1 MGGSMKRFTLAVTI
15 LLLCVFIGCAKKE
28 EQKGAYL
35 AKVGTTKITEA
46 DIDREMKNLP
56 EFAQRLFEGSGG
68 KEKFLD
74 ELIKKELLY
83 QEAMKKG
90 LDKNAEYQKKLE
102 DFKKLTLISVLLEK
116 QIEDKSKVTEQ
127 EVKDYYEKHK
137 NELASISQMRA
148 SHILVKSEDEAQK
161 ILARIKK
168 GEDFAK
174 IAEKSSLDTGT
185 AKNGGDLGYFSQG
198 QMVPEFESA
207 AARLKV
213 GEISAP
219 VKTRFGYHI
228 IKVTDKKMGKPIEF
242 EKIKN
247 NIQQRLA
254 SEKQKEFFDS
264 YISDLKN
271 QYKVD
276 INKEAVAKLSG
287 GPAPQEKSVEQPVQK
302 PEQSDAG
309 KEKQEP
315 QKK

>member
-1 MGGSMKRFTLAVTI
+1 MKKLTLVITI
-15 LLLCVFIGCAKKE
+15 LLLCAFIGCAKKE

-35 AKVGTTKITEA
+35 AKVGKTRITEA
-46 DIDREMKNLP
+46 DLAREIKNLP
-56 EFAQRLFEGSGG
+56 EFAQKLFEGSGG

-74 ELIKKELLY
+74 ELVKKELLY
-83 QEAMKKG
+83 QEAVKKG
-90 LDKNAEYQKKLE
+90 LDKDAEYQKKLE

-116 QIEDKSKVTEQ
+116 QIEDKTKVTDQ
-127 EVKDYYEKHK
+127 EVKEYYEKHK
-137 NELASISQMRA
+137 GELAGINQMRA
-148 SHILVKSEDEAQK
+148 SHILVKSEDEAKK

-185 AKNGGDLGYFSQG
+185 AKNGGDLGLFSQG

-207 AARLKV
+207 AAKLKV
-213 GEISAP
+213 GEISEP

-247 NIQQRLA
+247 NIRQRLA
-254 SEKQKEFFDS
+254 AEKQKEFFDT
-264 YISDLKN
+264 YINDLKN
-271 QYKVD
+271 QYKVE

-287 GPAPQEKSVEQPVQK
+287 GPATQEESVEKPGEK
-302 PEQSDAG
+302 PEQKEEG
-309 KEKQEP
+309 KENQEP

>member
-1 MGGSMKRFTLAVTI
+1 MGGSMKRFTLVVTI

-56 EFAQRLFEGSGG
+56 EFAQKLFEGSGG

-74 ELIKKELLY
+74 EIIKKELLY

-116 QIEDKSKVTEQ
+116 QIEDKSQVTEQ

-148 SHILVKSEDEAQK
+148 SHILVKSEDEALK

-213 GEISAP
+213 GEISTP

-228 IKVTDKKMGKPIEF
+228 IKVSDKKMGKPIEF

-264 YISDLKN
+264 YISGLKN
-271 QYKVD
+271 QYKVE

-287 GPAPQEKSVEQPVQK
+287 GSAPQEESIEQPEQK